1 VSAQPPAPPP
11 TPPAQPPAP
20 ASGPRPE
27 LATQDDVRSLRRWLL
42 VAGVWAVA
50 ATAIAVIAL
59 VQANKDDS
67 AQIGEQT
74 ASQVG
79 KVQRDL
85 NNRLDAIEKQLD
97 DLAPASDISR
107 LDKRLQKVEDQASK
121 TGTQLEKVTGRV
133 DDLEQRVD
141 DLESQQQAGT
151 TDGTNTNTDQ
161 TNTTP

>member
-1 VSAQPPAPPP
+1 VSAEPPRPPAEPPKAPAPPAPQAP
-11 TPPAQPPAP
+11 PPA
-20 ASGPRPE
+20 RPE
-27 LATQDDVRSLRRWLL
+27 PATQDDLRSLRRWLL

-67 AQIGEQT
+67 AEIGAQT

-85 NNRLDAIEKQLD
+85 NNRLDDIEKQLD
-97 DLAPASDISR
+97 GLAPASDISR
-107 LDKRLQKVEDQASK
+107 LDKRLKQVEEDVSK
-121 TGTQLEKVTGRV
+121 SGTQLEKVSGRV
-133 DDLEQRVD
+133 DDLENRVD
-141 DLESQQQAGT
+141 DLENQPPSS
-151 TDGTNTNTDQ
+151 GTNTDE